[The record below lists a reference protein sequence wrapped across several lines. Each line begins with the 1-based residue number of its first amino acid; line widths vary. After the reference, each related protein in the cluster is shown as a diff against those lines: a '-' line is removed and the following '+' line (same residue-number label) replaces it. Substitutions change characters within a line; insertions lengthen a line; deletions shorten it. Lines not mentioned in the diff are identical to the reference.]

1 MHLIFRVF
9 ETGMALW
16 FALLAMTV
24 IGRVLNGDIDATG
37 FLQHGADDD
46 SVAPERVVSMI
57 AFPVVLVTYVL
68 SALHADMSVAH
79 PAMPDLS
86 ENLVLLLSGGN
97 GLYLAGKIAR
107 T

>member
-9 ETGMALW
+9 ETGLAVW

-24 IGRVLNGDIDATG
+24 LSRVLSGEIDAAG
-37 FLQHGADDD
+37 LLQHGADDGA
-46 SVAPERVVSMI
+46 VAPERVVSML
-57 AFPVVLVTYVL
+57 AFPVIIVTYVL
-68 SALHADMSVAH
+68 SALHADMSVHA
-79 PAMPDLS
+79 ALPDLS
-86 ENLVLLLSGGN
+86 DKMILLLTGGN

>member
-1 MHLIFRVF
+1 MPLIVRCF
-9 ETGMALW
+9 ETGLLVW
-16 FALLAMTV
+16 LALLAAIV

-37 FLQHGADDD
+37 LLQHGAGDGA
-46 SVAPERVVSMI
+46 VAPERVVSML

-68 SALHADMSVAH
+68 NALHADVSVHA
-79 PAMPDLS
+79 ALPDLS
-86 ENLVLLLSGGN
+86 DNMILLLTGGN